1 MPEHSDLPAMSRKV
15 LQAGGRRVLNYA
27 LWLIGRRARTQREI
41 EEKLSRK
48 GFDKGEILKTVD
60 KLKQLRL
67 LDDKEYSLSYIR
79 ASKSLKPKGRYRL
92 LLELTRRGV
101 DKGTARLAL
110 DEELEDTGT
119 LAETALK
126 SYLKRSGGLSK
137 ERLYQRSMGF
147 LLRRGFSLDEAK
159 KAVKKVLTSASSSD
173 NFDL

>member
-1 MPEHSDLPAMSRKV
+1 MKSKLAFKRNQKKI
-15 LQAGGRRVLNYA
+15 LNYA

-48 GFDKGEILKTVD
+48 GFDKSEILKTVD

-67 LDDKEYSLSYIR
+67 LDDKEYSLSYIK

-92 LLELTRRGV
+92 LLELTKHGV
-101 DKGTARLAL
+101 DKGTAQLAL

-137 ERLYQRSMGF
+137 EKLYQRSMGF